1 MPMFMSEPRVT
12 GKHSKFKCEQ
22 KARDVDY
29 FFKSQPASNWSFELY
44 INEYLAD
51 PNLNVTFDQLLRIFV
66 DSLDQMN
73 QLHVVPLTI
82 RANCTSYIRWL
93 QLSTGKALVSTC
105 REVFDAKIDLE
116 KKFRLNSVF
125 KKSVGITAQTRGFK
139 ALLQPV
145 PSEIKPSPSVFLS
158 EAESSPSVFP
168 SEAESSPSVFP
179 SEAESSPSV
188 FPSEAELSSPVF
200 LSETE
205 PSPSLSLSN
214 ALQPSNAPDALP
226 PKTPPQPH
234 RELAHLWKIPN
245 KRPIENEEPRHY
257 TQNNLVICAFALTT
271 KELEAEIGIEL
282 TKELSSMRDR
292 NPAIWNPALEGYID
306 TTLKESGDKFK
317 DVVRNKDIIDIDEPF
332 RLYCEKIL
340 SDFYNLVDV
349 SPTMNRK
356 IGKRKHIV
364 YQVSALFKFYERT
377 FLSLDIDWIESHS
390 RSAKIF
396 KSESNSGIVLVD
408 AKATRISDGLDI
420 WHLEV
425 AGPPC
430 NAIDKHV
437 LGDSKK
443 TFQTDILNL
452 ISILRE
458 HLDCDMDLATKIK
471 VFSTQSINNRLTLY
485 SLNLLPNGRFL
496 SCELASAVLPFSLI
510 GRGQYKSVLRT
521 MSIFHDEI
529 TKQEMLFEEINKT
542 VTRSK
547 KLTVRQALK
556 IPKAMVD

>member
-1 MPMFMSEPRVT
+1 MSMSEPRVT
-12 GKHSKFKCEQ
+12 GKHSKFLCEQ
-22 KARDVDY
+22 RARDVGD
-29 FFKSQPASNWSFELY
+29 FFKSQPASKWSFELY
-44 INEYLAD
+44 INNFLAD
-51 PNLNVTFDQLLRIFV
+51 PDLDVTFDQLLSTFV

-73 QLHVVPLTI
+73 QLRSVPLTI
-82 RANCTSYIRWL
+82 RSKCSSYLNWL

-105 REVFDAKIDLE
+105 REIFDAKMDLE

-145 PSEIKPSPSVFLS
+145 PPEMKSSPSVFLS
-158 EAESSPSVFP
+158 ETASVFSSEAEPSPSVVP
-168 SEAESSPSVFP
+168 SEAL
-179 SEAESSPSV
+179 SSPSV
-188 FPSEAELSSPVF
+188 FPSEAELSSPSVF

-205 PSPSLSLSN
+205 PSSSLSLSN
-214 ALQPSNAPDALP
+214 ALQS
-226 PKTPPQPH
+226 PKTPPQTH
-234 RELAHLWKIPN
+234 RELTHLLNTPN
-245 KRPIENEEPRHY
+245 KRPTEKEELWLY
-257 TQNNLVICAFALTT
+257 TQNNFVICAFALTS
-271 KELEAEIGIEL
+271 KELEAEIGVEL
-282 TKELSSMRDR
+282 TKELSSIRDR
-292 NPAIWNPALEGYID
+292 NPAIWNPALEQYIN
-306 TTLKESGDKFK
+306 TTIKETGDKFK

-356 IGKRKHIV
+356 IGERKHIV

-377 FLSLDIDWIESHS
+377 FLTLDIDWIESHS
-390 RSAKIF
+390 RSAKIL

-425 AGPPC
+425 EGPPC
-430 NAIDKHV
+430 NATDKH
-437 LGDSKK
+437 
-443 TFQTDILNL
+443 
-452 ISILRE
+452 
-458 HLDCDMDLATKIK
+458 IK

-496 SCELASAVLPFSLI
+496 SCELASAVLPFSLS
-510 GRGQYKSVLRT
+510 GRGQYKSVLRM

-529 TKQEMLFEEINKT
+529 TKQEILFEEINQT

-556 IPKAMVD
+556 IPKTMVD

>member
-1 MPMFMSEPRVT
+1 MSEPRVT
-12 GKHSKFKCEQ
+12 GKHSKFMCEWR
-22 KARDVDY
+22 ARDVDD
-29 FFKSQPASNWSFELY
+29 FFKSQPASKWSFELY
-44 INEYLAD
+44 INNFLAD
-51 PNLNVTFDQLLRIFV
+51 PDLDVTFDQLLRIFV

-73 QLHVVPLTI
+73 QLFIVPLTI
-82 RANCTSYIRWL
+82 RANCSKYLKWL
-93 QLSTGKALVSTC
+93 ELSTGKALVSTC

-125 KKSVGITAQTRGFK
+125 KKSVDITAQTRGFK
-139 ALLQPV
+139 TFLQPV
-145 PSEIKPSPSVFLS
+145 PSEMESSPSVFPS
-158 EAESSPSVFP
+158 EMESSPSVFP
-168 SEAESSPSVFP
+168 SEAVSSPSVFP
-179 SEAESSPSV
+179 SEAVSSPSI
-188 FPSEAELSSPVF
+188 S
-200 LSETE
+200 
-205 PSPSLSLSN
+205 SLS
-214 ALQPSNAPDALP
+214 QPSVSPDALP
-226 PKTPPQPH
+226 PKTPPQTH
-234 RELAHLWKIPN
+234 RELAHLLNTPN
-245 KRPIENEEPRHY
+245 KRPIEKEELWHY
-257 TQNNLVICAFALTT
+257 TQNHFVICAFALTT

-292 NPAIWNPALEGYID
+292 NPAIWNPVLEGYID
-306 TTLKESGDKFK
+306 TVLKESGDKFK
-317 DVVRNKDIIDIDEPF
+317 DVVRNKDIRDIDEPF

-356 IGKRKHIV
+356 IGERKHIV

-377 FLSLDIDWIESHS
+377 FLTLDIDWIESHS
-390 RSAKIF
+390 RSAKIL

-430 NAIDKHV
+430 NATDKHV

-443 TFQTDILNL
+443 TFQTDLLNL

-471 VFSTQSINNRLTLY
+471 VFSIQSIHTRLTLY
-485 SLNLLPNGRFL
+485 SLNLLPNGHFL
-496 SCELASAVLPFSLI
+496 SCELASAVLPFSLN
-510 GRGQYKSVLRT
+510 GRGQYKSVLRM

-529 TKQEMLFEEINKT
+529 TKQDVLFEEINKT

-547 KLTVRQALK
+547 KLKVRQALK
-556 IPKAMVD
+556 IPKAIVC